1 MLERAAAAP
10 WQRYP
15 EFVPTGLVERLA
27 AHYGWIPDGVVAGN
41 GSNELI
47 QATLAVVLASGD
59 AVVAPSP
66 TFSLYRLLTGVL
78 GGRYV
83 PVPLGQQFEFDVD
96 RIVETAVRERARV
109 VVLNSPNNP
118 TGSALAEGA
127 VERILAETGALV
139 VCDEAYQDF
148 GGPTAIPL
156 LRRTSR
162 VVVLR
167 TFSKAMGMAGLRFGL
182 ALAHPAVAG
191 ELAKGKLP
199 YNVNLITLAA
209 AEVALDHA
217 AAARRADPGDRRDP
231 RPIPSSPRRDPGDRR
246 FPHRGQL
253 RADPLPGASRGGGV
267 PPAARGARH
276 PGARRLRLRRAG
288 GVPADLDR
296 HGGGHGRGARRVVA
310 DPRPGGAVSERV
322 AEIRRTT
329 KETDLFVRVGLD
341 GRGEA
346 RVKTGIGFFDHMLE
360 ALARHGLLDLTV
372 EAQGDL
378 HVDGHHTVEDTG
390 IALGTAIARALGDR
404 AGIRRYGD
412 ALVPLD
418 DALVRAVVDVS
429 GRPYIH
435 YDIEIPKW
443 QMLGDYDVF
452 LTPEF
457 FRALV
462 LNAGL
467 TAHLDLVRGDNPH
480 HIVEATFKAFARAL
494 DAATSLDPRVAGVP
508 STKGAL

>member
-1 MLERAAAAP
+1 
-10 WQRYP
+10 
-15 EFVPTGLVERLA
+15 
-27 AHYGWIPDGVVAGN
+27 
-41 GSNELI
+41 
-47 QATLAVVLASGD
+47 
-59 AVVAPSP
+59 
-66 TFSLYRLLTGVL
+66 
-78 GGRYV
+78 
-83 PVPLGQQFEFDVD
+83 
-96 RIVETAVRERARV
+96 
-109 VVLNSPNNP
+109 
-118 TGSALAEGA
+118 
-127 VERILAETGALV
+127 
-139 VCDEAYQDF
+139 
-148 GGPTAIPL
+148 
-156 LRRTSR
+156 
-162 VVVLR
+162 
-167 TFSKAMGMAGLRFGL
+167 
-182 ALAHPAVAG
+182 
-191 ELAKGKLP
+191 
-199 YNVNLITLAA
+199 
-209 AEVALDHA
+209 
-217 AAARRADPGDRRDP
+217 
-231 RPIPSSPRRDPGDRR
+231 
-246 FPHRGQL
+246 
-253 RADPLPGASRGGGV
+253 
-267 PPAARGARH
+267 
-276 PGARRLRLRRAG
+276 
-288 GVPADLDR
+288 
-296 HGGGHGRGARRVVA
+296 
-310 DPRPGGAVSERV
+310 V

-346 RVKTGIGFFDHMLE
+346 RVKTGLGFFDHMLE

>member
-1 MLERAAAAP
+1 
-10 WQRYP
+10 
-15 EFVPTGLVERLA
+15 
-27 AHYGWIPDGVVAGN
+27 
-41 GSNELI
+41 
-47 QATLAVVLASGD
+47 
-59 AVVAPSP
+59 
-66 TFSLYRLLTGVL
+66 
-78 GGRYV
+78 
-83 PVPLGQQFEFDVD
+83 
-96 RIVETAVRERARV
+96 
-109 VVLNSPNNP
+109 
-118 TGSALAEGA
+118 
-127 VERILAETGALV
+127 
-139 VCDEAYQDF
+139 
-148 GGPTAIPL
+148 
-156 LRRTSR
+156 
-162 VVVLR
+162 
-167 TFSKAMGMAGLRFGL
+167 
-182 ALAHPAVAG
+182 
-191 ELAKGKLP
+191 
-199 YNVNLITLAA
+199 
-209 AEVALDHA
+209 
-217 AAARRADPGDRRDP
+217 
-231 RPIPSSPRRDPGDRR
+231 
-246 FPHRGQL
+246 
-253 RADPLPGASRGGGV
+253 
-267 PPAARGARH
+267 
-276 PGARRLRLRRAG
+276 
-288 GVPADLDR
+288 
-296 HGGGHGRGARRVVA
+296 
-310 DPRPGGAVSERV
+310 VSERV

-329 KETDLFVRVGLD
+329 KETDLYVRVGLD

-346 RVKTGIGFFDHMLE
+346 WVKTGIGFFDHMLE

-480 HIVEATFKAFARAL
+480 HIVEAAFKAFGRAL
-494 DAATSLDPRVAGVP
+494 DAATSIDPRVAGVP
-508 STKGAL
+508 STKGTL